1 MEKKYNITIE
11 LGGAM
16 TQLSFRNDD
25 EYWVVDHDNYITIK
39 ENDKIVH
46 QSKVEDLKL
55 DDSTHIEIPS
65 WFSDNLVSS
74 LAHKLNNVFDKRN
87 RLVKSAKNQEFGYYL
102 FIMNLL
108 PSPGSKSFV
117 KAEKNYGKFLIKDT
131 FESDAPFDFNKL
143 TFIHMDT
150 FQQFTGSTYN
160 FSNVLYDGNKA
171 EFNVYDSNI
180 KDGSKESYL
189 KSTSL
194 FLNEDIATNEIVG
207 GLSKQ
212 KISNQ
217 DRELVLKLVSANG
230 LYLEFASDNLKSD
243 KEVALAALKQNG
255 RAFEFVSDD
264 LKSDKEIVLNTV
276 HSYGGALEYVSKELQ
291 GDKEIVI
298 AAVTGG
304 YWDGQALEFAAKEL
318 KGDKEVVLA
327 AVRSGGEALAYS
339 SKNLQ
344 KDKEVVL
351 EAVKNISKYYKGG
364 TFHIEE
370 LFNESINKQ
379 FLKDKDI
386 MLAAVNTDGNSLQ
399 FASQTL
405 RSDREI
411 ALAAFNNLKAELSS
425 VHKYGLKV
433 IDKKF
438 LNDSEL
444 MLSAL
449 KHAKGDHS
457 QFYPLISENLKADK
471 EFMTQAIY
479 INGNSI
485 QYASEKVLEELKSD
499 REIILAAVKESV
511 YNLEYASEEL
521 RGDKEIVTIAI
532 MGEGCCLK
540 YASEELKG
548 NREIVLAGV
557 KTSWCL
563 KFASEELKT
572 DKEFII
578 AAVKIYATGCGSRFE
593 SEIRRLLEDLSEE
606 LYDDNDFERE
616 FVSTFKAFCR
626 A

>member
-25 EYWVVDHDNYITIK
+25 EYWVVDQDNYITIK
-39 ENDKIVH
+39 ENDKIIH

-87 RLVKSAKNQEFGYYL
+87 RLVKSTQNQEFEYYL

-117 KAEKNYGKFLIKDT
+117 KVEKNYGKFLIQDT
-131 FESDAPFDFNKL
+131 FESEAPFDFNKL

-160 FSNVLYDGNKA
+160 FSNILYDGNKA

-194 FLNEDIATNEIVG
+194 FLNEDIASNEIVG

-212 KISNQ
+212 KISNK

-230 LYLEFASDNLKSD
+230 LDLEFASDNLKSD

-276 HSYGGALEYVSKELQ
+276 HSYGKALEYVSKELQ

-327 AVRSGGEALAYS
+327 AIRSGGEALAYS

-351 EAVKNISKYYKGG
+351 EAVKNISKYYKGD
-364 TFHIEE
+364 FYIKEF
-370 LFNESINKQ
+370 FNESINKQ

-386 MLAAVNTDGNSLQ
+386 MLDAVNTSGISLR

-411 ALAAFNNLKAELSS
+411 VLAAFNNLKVKFEY
-425 VHKYGLKV
+425 VHRYGLEV

-449 KHAKGDHS
+449 KHANYSDLYP
-457 QFYPLISENLKADK
+457 FYELISENLKADK

-479 INGNSI
+479 INGGSI
-485 QYASEKVLEELKSD
+485 KYASEKVLEELKSD
-499 REIILAAVKESV
+499 REIILSAVKASA

-521 RGDKEIVTIAI
+521 RGDKEIVMAAV
-532 MGEGCCLK
+532 
-540 YASEELKG
+540 ASNKRALE
-548 NREIVLAGV
+548 
-557 KTSWCL
+557 
-563 KFASEELKT
+563 FASEDLQNDPDILALKG
-572 DKEFII
+572 E
-578 AAVKIYATGCGSRFE
+578 
-593 SEIRRLLEDLSEE
+593 
-606 LYDDNDFERE
+606 
-616 FVSTFKAFCR
+616 
-626 A
+626 